1 MCRFPPCSCSV
12 SCGLLSASA
21 GCKCP
26 SLNWGSS
33 RQWALVVSSPAWQ
46 HGWAM
51 LWYFIYIG
59 MTLSYFSYLHYIY
72 QNQNVCFIVTEYC
85 CSTTAQC
92 SHIMSPTWYMMS
104 PPQGPAYLAYL
115 HYIYTY
121 LHYIYLLRYLDSRYP
136 HSVGTG
142 PVMRSEAPWL
152 GRTAAWSSTTDTTH
166 YYSVGA
172 GRAHWLPDTHSD
184 GHT

>member
-1 MCRFPPCSCSV
+1 MYQNNAIICADFLPCSCSV

-59 MTLSYFSYLHYIY
+59 MTLSYFSYIHYIY
-72 QNQNVCFIVTEYC
+72 QNQNQNVCFIVTEYC

-92 SHIMSPTWYMMS
+92 SHIISTTWCVHHEAQSLRISTLYVS
-104 PPQGPAYLAYL
+104 TP
-115 HYIYTY
+115 IYTIS
-121 LHYIYLLRYLDSRYP
+121 IYWDIQNLDIYT
-136 HSVGTG
+136 VLG
-142 PVMRSEAPWL
+142 L
-152 GRTAAWSSTTDTTH
+152 GR
-166 YYSVGA
+166 
-172 GRAHWLPDTHSD
+172 
-184 GHT
+184 